1 MRCSTSLPAGDDGLA
16 PSTTQQVIVGVDES
30 RAGDLA
36 EALGQLADG
45 RVVLTRRA
53 GS

>member
-1 MRCSTSLPAGDDGLA
+1 VVIAVPVSDDSLSPR
-16 PSTTQQVIVGVDES
+16 TTQQVIVGLDEGRS
-30 RAGDLA
+30 GDLA
-36 EALGQLADG
+36 QALGLLADG